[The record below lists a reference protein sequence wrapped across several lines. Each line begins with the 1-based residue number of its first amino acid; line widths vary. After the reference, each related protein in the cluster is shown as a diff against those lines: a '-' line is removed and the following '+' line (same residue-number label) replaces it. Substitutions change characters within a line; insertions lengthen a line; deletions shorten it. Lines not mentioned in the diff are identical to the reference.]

1 MRGTLT
7 DNELRFLASQGLGP
21 DDVFD
26 ARWIHNG
33 RRKRL
38 MEEENKTAALGTPCQ
53 KAGHGLRTRAGQC
66 TQRDTS
72 KPAFQSR
79 HRRDRYVYIAGSLSE
94 RLLKIGT
101 CSDCK
106 QMGHQ
111 LRTEKYGSVGDW
123 RIIYSIEVPNAGDV
137 RSYVKDGFL
146 QTASE
151 LLQCSFSQALD
162 AVNESVGDGK
172 LGEPWKSF
180 YVEDYEFTEPRD

>member
-1 MRGTLT
+1 VNNRRPALAPNRVLAWTEALAGVSPMRGTLT
-7 DNELRFLASQGLGP
+7 DNELRFLVSQGLGP
-21 DDVFD
+21 DDFFD

-38 MEEENKTAALGTPCQ
+38 MEAEHKTAALGTPCQ
-53 KAGHGLRTRAGQC
+53 KAGHGLRTSAGQC

-79 HRRDRYVYIAGSLSE
+79 HRRDRYVYIAGSLLE

-123 RIIYSIEVPNAGDV
+123 RIIYSIEVPNAVDV
-137 RSYVKDGFL
+137 ERAARSRLRECFVKRSYVKDGS
-146 QTASE
+146 T
-151 LLQCSFSQALD
+151 D
-162 AVNESVGDGK
+162 RK
-172 LGEPWKSF
+172 
-180 YVEDYEFTEPRD
+180 